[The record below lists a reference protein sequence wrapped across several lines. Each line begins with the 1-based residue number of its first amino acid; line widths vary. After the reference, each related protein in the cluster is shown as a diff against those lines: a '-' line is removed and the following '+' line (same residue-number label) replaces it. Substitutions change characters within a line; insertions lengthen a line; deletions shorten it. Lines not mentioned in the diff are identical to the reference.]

1 MARLDKGAIIAALTE
16 RLPATIDETGTTD
29 LVTKDGRI
37 KVAADPAELDA
48 AIAALKPLPGYR
60 WLAINAGDLF
70 VASPKT
76 IGTKIGIMDATGR
89 TLKAPDLPRRT
100 GPE

>member
-1 MARLDKGAIIAALTE
+1 MATLDKAAIIAALTE
-16 RLPATIDETGTTD
+16 RLAATVDETGTTD
-29 LVTKDGRI
+29 LVAKDGRI
-37 KVAADPAELDA
+37 KVAATAADVDA

-60 WLAINAGDLF
+60 WLAINPRELF

-89 TLKAPDLPRRT
+89 TLKAADLPRRT

>member
-1 MARLDKGAIIAALTE
+1 MARLDKAAIMAALTD
-16 RLPATIDETGTTD
+16 RFTATIDETGTTD
-29 LVTKDGRI
+29 LVAKEGHI
-37 KVAADPAELDA
+37 KVAATPADLDA
-48 AIAALKPLPGYR
+48 AIGALKPLPGYR
-60 WLAINAGDLF
+60 WLAINAADLF

-89 TLKAPDLPRRT
+89 TLKAADLPRRA